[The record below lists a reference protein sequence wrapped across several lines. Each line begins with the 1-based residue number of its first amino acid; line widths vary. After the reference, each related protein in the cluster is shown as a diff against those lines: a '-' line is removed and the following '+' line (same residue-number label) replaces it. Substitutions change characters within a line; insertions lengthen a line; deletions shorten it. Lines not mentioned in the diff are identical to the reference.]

1 MGDIDERG
9 DIDLVYECAAESTST
24 CSTPQSS
31 SLLIIHGTQD
41 GEWRCPLCCYDGLL
55 SYCIYHLLRLLS

>member
-1 MGDIDERG
+1 MIVGGFLVSRYMGDIDERG

-41 GEWRCPLCCYDGLL
+41 GE
-55 SYCIYHLLRLLS
+55 